1 MSIIEFMRLR
11 KRILFQSKNK
21 SKDNYIADTKQ
32 NQTMIYFEI
41 KNMKEKSVFIQK
53 EKQRLDELN
62 QNLSH

>member
-1 MSIIEFMRLR
+1 MRLR
-11 KRILFQSKNK
+11 KRLLFQSKNK
-21 SKDNYIADTKQ
+21 SKDNYIGDTKQ

>member
-1 MSIIEFMRLR
+1 MRLR